1 MALSASE
8 MREISNDNSFESKIG
23 KITEAILTKAQKA
36 AEKGK
41 TSLDYTGH
49 GFGSLATEASYLFL
63 NKPNHEQQAII
74 SQLQSLGYSAKVVKR
89 YHSDQREGTWSTSAL
104 EVSW

>member
-63 NKPNHEQQAII
+63 NKPDYAQQAII
-74 SQLQSLGYSAKVVKR
+74 DQLQSLGYGARVVR
-89 YHSDQREGTWSTSAL
+89 RSHSNQRESWSTSAL
-104 EVSW
+104 EVAW

>member
-8 MREISNDNSFESKIG
+8 MREISNDNSFE
-23 KITEAILTKAQKA
+23 KITECILEKAEKA
-36 AEKGK
+36 AKKGR
-41 TSLDYTGH
+41 TSLVYTGH

-63 NKPNHEQQAII
+63 NKPNYEQQAII
-74 SQLQSLGYSAKVVKR
+74 DQLQSLGYGARVVR
-89 YHSDQREGTWSTSAL
+89 RSHSNQRESWSTSAL

>member
-8 MREISNDNSFESKIG
+8 MREISNDNSFESKNG

-63 NKPNHEQQAII
+63 NKPDYAQQAII
-74 SQLQSLGYSAKVVKR
+74 SRLQSLGYGARVVR
-89 YHSDQREGTWSTSAL
+89 RSHSNQRESWSTSAL

>member
-23 KITEAILTKAQKA
+23 KITESILAKAQQA

-63 NKPNHEQQAII
+63 STPDCEQQAII
-74 SQLQSLGYSAKVVKR
+74 DQLQSLGYGARVVRR
-89 YHSDQREGTWSTSAL
+89 YHSNQRESWSTSAL

>member
-23 KITEAILTKAQKA
+23 KITESILAKAQQA

-63 NKPNHEQQAII
+63 STPDCEQQAII
-74 SQLQSLGYSAKVVKR
+74 DQLQSLGYGARVVRR
-89 YHSDQREGTWSTSAL
+89 YHSNQRESWSTSAL
-104 EVSW
+104 EVAW

>member
-8 MREISNDNSFESKIG
+8 MREISNDNCFDSKIG
-23 KITEAILTKAQKA
+23 KITESILEKAKKA

-49 GFGSLATEASYLFL
+49 GFGSLAEASYLFL
-63 NKPNHEQQAII
+63 STPDCAQQAII
-74 SQLQSLGYSAKVVKR
+74 NQLQSLGYSARVIR
-89 YHSDQREGTWSTSAL
+89 RHHSDQREGTWSTSAL

>member
-1 MALSASE
+1 MALSASA

-23 KITEAILTKAQKA
+23 KITESILAKAQQA

-63 NKPNHEQQAII
+63 STPDCEQQAII
-74 SQLQSLGYSAKVVKR
+74 DQLQSLGYGARVVRR
-89 YHSDQREGTWSTSAL
+89 YHSDQRESWSTSAL
-104 EVSW
+104 EVAW

>member
-1 MALSASE
+1 MALPASA

-23 KITEAILTKAQKA
+23 KITESILAKAQQA

-63 NKPNHEQQAII
+63 STPDCEQQAII
-74 SQLQSLGYSAKVVKR
+74 DQLQSLGYGARVVRR
-89 YHSDQREGTWSTSAL
+89 YHSDQRESWSTSAL
-104 EVSW
+104 EVAW